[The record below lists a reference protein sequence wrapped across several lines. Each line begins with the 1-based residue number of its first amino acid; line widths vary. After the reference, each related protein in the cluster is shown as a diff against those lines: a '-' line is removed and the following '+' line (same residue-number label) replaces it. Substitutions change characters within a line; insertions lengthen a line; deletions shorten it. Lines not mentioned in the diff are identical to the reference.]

1 NQDKLL
7 NSVYVNIQKTSQ
19 TVDDILN
26 LSKIEQN
33 SDPFITKFDIHRLAK
48 EIHKI
53 HQSQA
58 WVKNIDIDLNFIQ
71 NSPLYIKSDEFR
83 IKQIIT
89 NLLTNAIKYSGP
101 DSKIKYR
108 VEVKDEKLF
117 IEIKDQGIGIS
128 SKIGDA
134 IFNKFF
140 TAVKDPSQ
148 YNSVGLGL
156 YITNKL
162 VQSLSGKITYKSK
175 LKHGTTFT
183 VEIPII
189 TEIALKSEV
198 IPDNKT
204 IKQAAENFN
213 WLIVDDNQINLLY
226 IQQHFTKNTNI
237 KLTHS
242 VKEALLILKNNPA
255 DIIIT
260 DINMPLM
267 SGGTL
272 LKKIRS
278 SDTWKEIIVIATSA
292 DYD

>member
-1 NQDKLL
+1 
-7 NSVYVNIQKTSQ
+7 
-19 TVDDILN
+19 
-26 LSKIEQN
+26 
-33 SDPFITKFDIHRLAK
+33 
-48 EIHKI
+48 
-53 HQSQA
+53 
-58 WVKNIDIDLNFIQ
+58 
-71 NSPLYIKSDEFR
+71 
-83 IKQIIT
+83 
-89 NLLTNAIKYSGP
+89 
-101 DSKIKYR
+101 
-108 VEVKDEKLF
+108 
-117 IEIKDQGIGIS
+117 
-128 SKIGDA
+128 
-134 IFNKFF
+134 
-140 TAVKDPSQ
+140 
-148 YNSVGLGL
+148 
-156 YITNKL
+156 
-162 VQSLSGKITYKSK
+162 
-175 LKHGTTFT
+175 

-292 DYD
+292 DYDQILKVEKQKELKFDLKLIKPFTNDSFYNIIFRGIEMRKNQMKNQ